1 MNKLILWFVKITGY
15 IPHLF
20 YFKKKVYYV
29 NKQKSSRKIKGSAI
43 IISNHKSVFDFALYM
58 FVFPFRDI
66 YTLIGE
72 VMFEKGKLF
81 GWFLRKLGGI
91 KVERQNYDF
100 DFINKALEKLEK
112 GKVLEIYP
120 ESRLPLK
127 HEKNILPFKPSF
139 VYLALESNAPI
150 IPVYTNGEYNT
161 KKRTKVLIGE
171 KIYLRELYDDSKSEK
186 ENIDYLCNYVR
197 DYIERLEGIINEETN
212 QK

>member
-1 MNKLILWFVKITGY
+1 MINKQNLWFITLFSLILILG
-15 IPHLF
+15 I
-20 YFKKKVYYV
+20 YYV
-29 NKQKSSRKIKGSAI
+29 SMPKDALTVFSGNTNDSSTTIEVSESDVI
-43 IISNHKSVFDFALYM
+43 VAL
-58 FVFPFRDI
+58 
-66 YTLIGE
+66 
-72 VMFEKGKLF
+72 
-81 GWFLRKLGGI
+81 
-91 KVERQNYDF
+91 KVEEE
-100 DFINKALEKLEK
+100 EKILAAMEDAQKVLLDETTSITEKNEAYETLQLLNSKK